1 MARVRILTSIST
13 TETTYK
19 RGQEVDLDEA
29 TARSWVEAGQAVP
42 VGGPEQSVP
51 ETTARRTGRTGA
63 RKPKGRE

>member
-13 TETTYK
+13 TVDSYK

-29 TARSWVEAGQAVP
+29 TARSWVEAGMAVP
-42 VGGPEQSVP
+42 AGNEEQTVP
-51 ETTARRTGRTGA
+51 ETTARRTGRPTS